1 MRRFL
6 FSTSVMSAVASG
18 VSLVRQTI
26 RGPRDWRTGLLWASW
41 VISVILAV
49 TSVLERGKT
58 DSRNL

>member
-6 FSTSVMSAVASG
+6 FSTSVISAVASG
-18 VSLVRQTI
+18 VSLVRQTL

-49 TSVLERGKT
+49 TSVLDRSKRSDREV
-58 DSRNL
+58 